1 MAPPLRDAGARL
13 VDGARSRLSID
24 ARSLAAFRI
33 ALGGLLLADLLL
45 RARDLTAFYTDAGVL
60 PRAVHI
66 SRFVRPETASIHFA
80 AGTAWFQAGLF
91 ALAGA
96 VALALLV
103 GYRTRVATVAS
114 WVLLVSLHNRIP
126 VVLNGGDVLFRML
139 LFWAMF
145 LPLGE
150 RWSVDGL
157 RSEGRRDEVVS
168 VATVALLLQVV
179 IVYAFNAA
187 FKLSG
192 DLWLGGE
199 AMVYVF
205 SLDQFT
211 VLLGDLLAQ
220 YRPLLYALGHLW
232 LALLVLSPLLVL
244 LTGWPRAALVAAFAG
259 MHLGML
265 LTMQLGL
272 FPLIVIAGLLAF
284 LPGAVWDALLPRL
297 ARYRPAR
304 AVGRVPARLDRILP
318 ERSAPAVPPWV
329 DRARGYASAVVPAFF
344 LVLVVLWN
352 VQTLG
357 VGYGVPDRA
366 EPAVHATQ
374 IDQRWSLFAPDP
386 LSTDGWYVAPAYLVN
401 GSQVDAYYRQEVR
414 WDRPPDIADTYPN
427 MRWRKYLTNLW
438 RTGYGGHRPHFAE
451 YLCQRW
457 NRRHDTNMINVTL
470 YYMEQPSQPFNETEP
485 VERNRLY
492 HHQCGTT

>member
-1 MAPPLRDAGARL
+1 MAPPLRDVGVRL
-13 VDGARSRLSID
+13 VDTVRAQFSID
-24 ARSLAAFRI
+24 TRSLAAFRI

-45 RARDLTAFYTDAGVL
+45 RARDLTMFYTDAGVL
-60 PRAVHI
+60 PRAVLI
-66 SRFVRPETASIHFA
+66 SRFMRPETASIHFA
-80 AGTAWFQAGLF
+80 AGAAWFQAGLF
-91 ALAGA
+91 VVAGA
-96 VALALLV
+96 FAVAMLV

-114 WVLLVSLHNRIP
+114 WVLLVSLHNRNP

-150 RWSVDGL
+150 RWSVDGV
-157 RSEGRRDEVVS
+157 RGDGHRGEVVS
-168 VATVALLLQVV
+168 VGTAALLLQVV
-179 IVYAFNAA
+179 IVYVFNAA

-192 DLWLGGE
+192 DLWLSGE

-211 VLLGDLLAQ
+211 VLLGNALAE
-220 YRPLLYALGHLW
+220 YRVLLYALGHLW
-232 LALLVLSPLLVL
+232 LAMLVLSPLLIL
-244 LTGWPRAALVAAFAG
+244 LSGFWRTALILAFAG

-272 FPLIVIAGLLAF
+272 FPLIVIAGLIAF
-284 LPGAVWDALLPRL
+284 LPGEAWDAVLPRL
-297 ARYRPAR
+297 SPYRPAR
-304 AVGRVPARLDRILP
+304 AVQRVPQTLDRVLP
-318 ERSAPAVPPWV
+318 AISVSGMPPQV
-329 DRARGYASAVVPAFF
+329 DRIKPYVSAVVPGFF
-344 LVLVVLWN
+344 LVLVILWN
-352 VQTLG
+352 LQTLG
-357 VGYGVPDRA
+357 IGYVAVPDRV

-386 LSTDGWYVAPAYLVN
+386 LSTDGWYVAPAYLAN
-401 GSQVDAYYRQEVR
+401 GSRIDAYYQRQVE

-438 RTGYGGHRPHFAE
+438 RSSYAGHRPYFAE

-457 NRRHDTNMINVTL
+457 NRQHDTRMVNVTL
-470 YYMEQPSQPFNETEP
+470 YFMEQPSQPYNESEP
-485 VERNRLY
+485 IEGDRLE
-492 HHQCGTT
+492 HHRCGE